1 MPLVR
6 IRLVY
11 LNRQD
16 VSQDQYVQHVDVRVL
31 SDHIGLSMVLKMAM
45 IPPICRS
52 PLYIHKHTHTQF
64 GTLLGKVI
72 HLGCFRQVCFN
83 IHQ

>member
-52 PLYIHKHTHTQF
+52 PLYIHKHTHTH
-64 GTLLGKVI
+64 TVWNSAGKS
-72 HLGCFRQVCFN
+72 HTSWMF
-83 IHQ
+83 